1 LDIERLKYCHLW
13 QKDDLTRDD
22 LDFCVFRRLEESSH
36 FDRVI
41 VRCNR
46 CGQLYLYD
54 SVEEGKWAGGDVINT
69 AIIPV
74 DEHDIE
80 ELKNK
85 PSTKL
90 FAMKPRLHWE
100 GDKIY
105 WIGK

>member
-1 LDIERLKYCHLW
+1 VDIEQLKQCHLW

-22 LDFCVFRRLEESSH
+22 LDFRVVARLEKSSH
-36 FDRVI
+36 GDRVI
-41 VRCNR
+41 VKCNR
-46 CGQLYLYD
+46 CGQHYLFE

-74 DEHDIE
+74 DQQD
-80 ELKNK
+80 LFALMYK
-85 PSTKL
+85 PSVKL
-90 FAMKPRLHWE
+90 FAVKPRLHWE